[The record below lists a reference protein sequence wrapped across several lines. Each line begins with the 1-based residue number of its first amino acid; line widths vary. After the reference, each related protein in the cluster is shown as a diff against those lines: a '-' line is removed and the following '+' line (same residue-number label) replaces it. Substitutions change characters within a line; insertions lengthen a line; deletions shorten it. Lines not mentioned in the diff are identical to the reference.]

1 MSNGILSQEEIDAL
15 LKTQNLNLDST
26 TDDISLSVMDKDV
39 LGEIGNISMGN
50 AATTLSLLVNRKVKI
65 DTPKI
70 ELTTKEKLKNEY
82 SKPFVAIEVNY
93 TSGLEGIN
101 LLIIKKE
108 DALRIVDL
116 MMGGK
121 GENIDGDLDTLQLS
135 AIGEAM
141 NQMMGSA
148 ATSMSEMLGTRIDI
162 SPPSVEVADLTSG
175 QLDHN
180 TIIQQDFFIKVSF
193 NMEIEGVTKSGLMQ
207 LIPITFAQR
216 LIKKMLAFEQQTE
229 DDLSGYSDYQPLSA
243 SDDEG
248 AYDQQL
254 AMNAGSRYQE
264 PQKQPKEKV
273 AVQPVQFAPLTP
285 SLGPVERS
293 NMGLIMDVPLQV
305 TVELGRTRKLIR
317 EILELSHGSIVELD
331 KLAGEPVDILVN
343 GKLIAKGEVVVIDE
357 NFGVRVT
364 DIISP
369 IERVN
374 NLQ

>member
-15 LKTQNLNLDST
+15 LNVQSPNVDHE
-26 TDDISLSVMDKDV
+26 DDNSLSAMDKDI

-50 AATTLSLLVNRKVKI
+50 ASTTLSLLVNRKVKI

-70 ELTTKEKLKNEY
+70 EITTIEKLKAEY
-82 SKPFVAIEVNY
+82 PKPFVAIEVKY
-93 TSGLEGIN
+93 TSGLEGANI
-101 LLIIKKE
+101 LIIKQE

-116 MMGGK
+116 MMGGT
-121 GENIDGDLDTLQLS
+121 GESTEGELGELHLS
-135 AIGEAM
+135 AVGEAM

-148 ATSMSEMLGTRIDI
+148 ATSMSEMLSKRIDI
-162 SPPSVEVADLTSG
+162 SPPDVDLADLNSG
-175 QLDHN
+175 QFDNNSVL
-180 TIIQQDFFIKVSF
+180 QQEYFIKVSF
-193 NMEIEGVTKSGLMQ
+193 NMEIEGITKSELMQ
-207 LIPITFAQR
+207 LIPISFAR
-216 LIKKMLAFEQQTE
+216 KLIKSITHSEQSAQE
-229 DDLSGYSDYQPLSA
+229 DLPDYSYPESTPPVNEQSYSDQYESSPGREYRDPSK
-243 SDDEG
+243 
-248 AYDQQL
+248 QQ
-254 AMNAGSRYQE
+254 NRQ
-264 PQKQPKEKV
+264 V

-285 SLGPVERS
+285 DLGSVEKS
-293 NMGLIMDVPLQV
+293 NIGLIMDVPLQV
-305 TVELGRTRKLIR
+305 TVELGRTRKIIK
-317 EILELSHGSIVELD
+317 EILELSHGSIIELD